1 MPFIRVREKEPFENA
16 VRRFK
21 RVVEKA
27 GVITSARRRQF
38 FEKPKTTRKR
48 AKLAAKKREV
58 KRQAKENLNFQSR
71 GQRKPVFARKR
82 ASSR

>member
-27 GVITSARRRQF
+27 GVITAARRRQF
-38 FEKPKTTRKR
+38 FEKPKTARKR
-48 AKLAAKKREV
+48 AKLAAKKREI
-58 KRQAKENLNFQSR
+58 KRQAKDNLNFQLKGR
-71 GQRKPVFARKR
+71 RKPTFARR
-82 ASSR
+82 RVSR